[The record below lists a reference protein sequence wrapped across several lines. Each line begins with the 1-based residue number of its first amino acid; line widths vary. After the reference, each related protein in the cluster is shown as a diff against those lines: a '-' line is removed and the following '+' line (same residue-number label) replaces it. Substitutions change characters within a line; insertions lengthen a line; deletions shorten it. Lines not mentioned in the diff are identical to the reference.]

1 MPVALD
7 MESLYAQMLRLH
19 MLASS
24 FALRSR
30 PGEALA
36 DTVERDN
43 RIRAMRWECKRLE
56 TRLKKETQF
65 NRKVEINAELHR
77 SRADLANL
85 EGAKDLSTQS

>member
-1 MPVALD
+1 MHRCCACTCWQVALLCD
-7 MESLYAQMLRLH
+7 PDR
-19 MLASS
+19 
-24 FALRSR
+24 
-30 PGEALA
+30 GEALA